1 MGDLRFGA
9 RILWRS
15 PGSTLALAGL
25 LALGIGAATV
35 IFSVFDAV
43 LLRPLPVRHP
53 EELVRMV
60 QRLPKIGTQSNFPL
74 QYYEALR
81 DHSTTLAAVFAETTD
96 YPYAMSD
103 PLPAEQIL
111 VHMVTPEFFDA
122 LGVPALYGRVLTP
135 ED

>member
-1 MGDLRFGA
+1 MTDLRFGA

-60 QRLPKIGTQSNFPL
+60 QDQGL
-74 QYYEALR
+74 
-81 DHSTTLAAVFAETTD
+81 H
-96 YPYAMSD
+96 
-103 PLPAEQIL
+103 
-111 VHMVTPEFFDA
+111 
-122 LGVPALYGRVLTP
+122 
-135 ED
+135 